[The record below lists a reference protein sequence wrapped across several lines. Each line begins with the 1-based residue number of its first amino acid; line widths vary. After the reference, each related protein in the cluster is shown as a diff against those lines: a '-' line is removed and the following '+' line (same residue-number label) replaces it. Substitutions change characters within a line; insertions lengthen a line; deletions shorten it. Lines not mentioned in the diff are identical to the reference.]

1 MAIPMII
8 GDTLLGVLDVQ
19 SEVVNRFTEQDVIV
33 KSTLADQIAV
43 AVNNARIYEVEREAA
58 ERLRE
63 VDRLKSQFLANMS
76 HELRTPLNSIIGYSE
91 VLLDGVD
98 GDLPEEA
105 IEDVEAIHDSGKHL
119 LALINEIL
127 DMAKIDAGQLNLDR
141 KPIDLPK
148 IMGDA
153 LKTGQAL
160 VKDKPVK
167 IELVETS
174 PVPQI
179 HADALRLRQ
188 IMLNLVSNAVKFT
201 EHGSVTISYGMHNDH
216 EVFIKV
222 QDTGMGISPDN
233 LPLIFERFRQVDGS
247 STRRAGGT
255 GLGLSITQQLVQ
267 LHGGDIYAES
277 TLGTGSTFWFT
288 LPTSETA
295 PIVELATTNG
305 ANGKH

>member
-1 MAIPMII
+1 
-8 GDTLLGVLDVQ
+8 
-19 SEVVNRFTEQDVIV
+19 
-33 KSTLADQIAV
+33 
-43 AVNNARIYEVEREAA
+43 
-58 ERLRE
+58 
-63 VDRLKSQFLANMS
+63 
-76 HELRTPLNSIIGYSE
+76 
-91 VLLDGVD
+91 
-98 GDLPEEA
+98 
-105 IEDVEAIHDSGKHL
+105 
-119 LALINEIL
+119 
-127 DMAKIDAGQLNLDR
+127 
-141 KPIDLPK
+141 
-148 IMGDA
+148 MGDA